1 MSKEVYKTIKHEHG
15 KLKQLDQDLV
25 AIIRKQKANYIDE
38 DEGKAITGF
47 IQDIQIDPLSISM
60 WSEEDVDYFHS
71 VGNDTTIIIDATCGV
86 ADKKIKKRIHY
97 FALIL
102 NNMMKKNKTEP
113 SYIIDLWDVGPGI
126 RFEDQSM

>member
-1 MSKEVYKTIKHEHG
+1 MEG
-15 KLKQLDQDLV
+15 
-25 AIIRKQKANYIDE
+25 DE

-86 ADKKIKKRIHY
+86 ADKIIKKRIHY

-102 NNMMKKNKTEP
+102 NMMKKIKTEP
-113 SYIIDLWDVGPGI
+113 SHVIDEVSSRIDGAPTIDGFMKSYMTRKTSHLF
-126 RFEDQSM
+126 FECFTILNVFTLEL